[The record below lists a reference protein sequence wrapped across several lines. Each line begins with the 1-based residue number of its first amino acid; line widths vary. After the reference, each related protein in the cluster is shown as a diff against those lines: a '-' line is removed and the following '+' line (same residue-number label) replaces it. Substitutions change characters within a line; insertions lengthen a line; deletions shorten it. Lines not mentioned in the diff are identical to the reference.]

1 MGLLQKIFPFLKD
14 SAPIPNEPPPSS
26 TERGTRATPENSL
39 KYMYRTMWVDPD
51 LRQSILD
58 IREMDRLD
66 GRVKRIHGR
75 LARDAVK
82 GGLIMQQ
89 ARDNPK
95 LARLWD
101 DFSRRLQFNRAEKL
115 KSDARG
121 LVMEGNLPLQFVLDP
136 ERNVVAAVRMP
147 SETILPE
154 VDATGRFK
162 NVERAYVQFD
172 IATGVELA
180 AFPLWQLF
188 LCRFDPDNF
197 DDMGSLGRP
206 FLDANR
212 TTWRKLC
219 MTEEDL
225 IIRRRTRAPLRLAHT
240 MEGATAEQLDDY
252 RLKVEKEQN
261 EITTDYYLNKKGGV
275 TAVQGDSNL
284 DQIGDIVHL
293 LDTFF
298 AGSPLPKG
306 LMGYTD
312 GMARDILEDLKRD
325 YYEEVDLVQDTLSS
339 AYEQAF
345 RLQLLLKGINPDD
358 EDFTVAFAERRTE
371 TPNQTVD
378 RGLKLKAM
386 GLPPGM
392 VWEEMGYDPA
402 YVETRRK
409 WEAKH
414 YDPYPDPNA
423 IQPKGVKIT
432 PGNAPKNES
441 ATSIRNNTNLRD
453 YFRIES
459 KLLYDENQPRVPA
472 GNSAGG
478 QFVGNNENSK
488 IKVNL
493 IERDGFG
500 VSVEVRDGGV
510 VDVSW
515 PGWGT
520 PKGELRDKVTSAVLD
535 NFREKLPDGT
545 YWRFTNLKDE
555 IDLARSG
562 KINPSKNHADG
573 ILEAGLSV
581 ANGPHYGVQG
591 YKYGYLISG
600 SLVGHGSD
608 GEPVL
613 DIKSLRPTSEI
624 MRSEDIVKRDR
635 REKNKRLAKQG
646 WTSEQFRA
654 IANGN
659 FSIP

>member
-14 SAPIPNEPPPSS
+14 SAPIPNEEPYIS

-39 KYMYRTMWVDPD
+39 KYLYRTMWVDPD

-409 WEAKH
+409 WEAEH

-441 ATSIRNNTNLRD
+441 ATSI
-453 YFRIES
+453 
-459 KLLYDENQPRVPA
+459 
-472 GNSAGG
+472 GNGG
-478 QFVGNNENSK
+478 
-488 IKVNL
+488 
-493 IERDGFG
+493 
-500 VSVEVRDGGV
+500 
-510 VDVSW
+510 
-515 PGWGT
+515 
-520 PKGELRDKVTSAVLD
+520 
-535 NFREKLPDGT
+535 
-545 YWRFTNLKDE
+545 
-555 IDLARSG
+555 
-562 KINPSKNHADG
+562 
-573 ILEAGLSV
+573 
-581 ANGPHYGVQG
+581 
-591 YKYGYLISG
+591 
-600 SLVGHGSD
+600 
-608 GEPVL
+608 
-613 DIKSLRPTSEI
+613 
-624 MRSEDIVKRDR
+624 
-635 REKNKRLAKQG
+635 
-646 WTSEQFRA
+646 
-654 IANGN
+654 
-659 FSIP
+659 